1 MSWPPARLDH
11 STSAVSLH
19 HQLCTSPAPNAFSL
33 RLPVYSTLN
42 IAVWRA
48 ALASYHDAVVVDFLE
63 FGWPI
68 NYVSPQPPTPVRQN
82 HPSALLH
89 PSDVN
94 SFIAREVSLSAT
106 AGPFQANPLSC
117 SLMLSPL
124 LTVPKKESTSR
135 RIVMDLSFPP
145 EQSVNSGIPTDTYL
159 GEPYKL
165 RLPGVDALVAL
176 VQTFGSG
183 SLLFKK
189 DLRRAYRQLPID
201 PRDYHFMGYSWDN
214 LIFFDT
220 VFAFGL
226 RTAAMA
232 CQRSTNCIT
241 HLFSLRGYSCTNYI
255 DDFGGCDTPDRAFD
269 AFHQLQTLFLELG
282 LESSPE
288 KDSPPATNMIFLGIL
303 FDTVD
308 MTLSIPSAK
317 IQELLARIQQ
327 LICRRRI
334 AHHDLQS
341 LLGLMSFV
349 TACVHPARI
358 FMSSL
363 LNGLRGLRPN
373 KYLLL
378 SAEIKADLQWWL
390 KFLVRFNG
398 ISLIPPPL
406 FTPDVLFTDAC
417 LSGVGGHFRNQCF
430 HAQFPHAV
438 VSGQQYN
445 INIKELLAI
454 IVALRLWGGHMQGSR
469 ILLRSDN
476 LDAVLAL
483 NNRRSRSP
491 LVQQCLRVVWY
502 ICASYDM
509 DLHAEHIPGYCNVA
523 ADLLSRWGSD
533 PTAFAAFFDLP
544 AFADYEFA
552 DCSPQ
557 MFDLS
562 YDITDFR

>member
-1 MSWPPARLDH
+1 MPWPPVRLDH
-11 STSAVSLH
+11 SASAISLH
-19 HQLCTSPAPNAFSL
+19 QRLCASQSPNAFSL
-33 RLPVYSTLN
+33 RLPVYSNLN
-42 IAVWRA
+42 FAVWRA

-68 NYVSPQPPTPVRQN
+68 NYVSPQPPAPVRQN
-82 HPSALLH
+82 HPSALQH

-94 SFIAREVSLSAT
+94 SFIAKEVSLSAT

-176 VQTFGSG
+176 VQAFGSG

-232 CQRSTNCIT
+232 CQRSTNCVT
-241 HLFSLRGYSCTNYI
+241 YLFSQQGFSCTNYI
-255 DDFGGCDTPDRAFD
+255 DDFGGCDTPDRAFE
-269 AFHQLQTLFLELG
+269 AFHQLQNLFLELG

-288 KDSPPATNMIFLGIL
+288 KDSPPATTMIFLGIL
-303 FDTVD
+303 FNTVD

-317 IQELLARIQQ
+317 IQELLDRIQQ
-327 LICRRRI
+327 LIHSRRI
-334 AHHDLQS
+334 AYHDLQS

-363 LNGLRGLRPN
+363 LNGLRGVRPN
-373 KYLLL
+373 QYLPISL
-378 SAEIKADLQWWL
+378 EIKADLQWWL

-398 ISLIPPPL
+398 VSIIPSPT

-430 HAQFPHAV
+430 HAQFPDAI
-438 VSGQQYN
+438 VSLHHYN
-445 INIKELLAI
+445 INVKELLAI
-454 IVALRLWGGHMQGSR
+454 IVALRLWGSHMQGSR

-476 LDAVLAL
+476 LDAVQAI

-491 LVQQCLRVVWY
+491 MVQQCLRVIWY

-533 PTAFAAFFDLP
+533 STASAAFFDLP
-544 AFADYEFA
+544 AFADYTFV
-552 DCSPQ
+552 DCSQQ

-562 YDITDFR
+562 YDITDIC